1 MRIDQAGWWSLIPIG
16 IALVAGV
23 LLADVNLVIGAA
35 IAAPIAIAA
44 GIATARRWRAG
55 IEAALG
61 GVLIGVLVRFA
72 GLLVGGLAIHLT
84 VAAPLP
90 AITILAGCLVIGL
103 FIDAVLRS
111 LPDEDPV
118 RG

>member
-16 IALVAGV
+16 IALFAGV

-35 IAAPIAIAA
+35 VAAPIALAA
-44 GIATARRWRAG
+44 GIATAHRWRAG
-55 IEAALG
+55 IQAAMG
-61 GVLIGVLVRFA
+61 GVLIGVLLRFA
-72 GLLVGGLAIHLT
+72 GLLAGGLAIHLSVT
-84 VAAPLP
+84 TPLP
-90 AITILAGCLVIGL
+90 AIVILAGCLVIGL